1 MSSDNLVFE
10 ATNLGKRYDIYAKPS
25 DRLKQMIVPRLK
37 KMMGGSP
44 RQYFRE
50 FWALR
55 NIDLRISRGETLG
68 IVGPNGAGK
77 STLLQL
83 LCGTLN
89 PTVGEVRAY
98 GRVAALLEL
107 GAGFNPEFS
116 GRENIRLSGLLYG
129 IAEEV
134 LVERTRSIIEFSGLD
149 KFIDEPVKTYSSG
162 MYVRLAFAVAAHVDA
177 DVLVIDEALAVGDF
191 RFTQKCM
198 RFLRA
203 FKSRGTLIFVSHDT
217 ASVSALCDR
226 ALWLDAGTLR
236 MDGPAKDVVEAYL
249 AVQHALDRSSLGHEV
264 QVFDPPKSRTS
275 DTSSKRPTEIDVR
288 ATSGPEY
295 KSVNPIKVFEFDSE
309 NIGQEFGQGD
319 VRILETRLHRADG
332 ENAKVLFGGE
342 IVSLQIQARA
352 VKESAGLIFGFYVK
366 NKNGLRLFGDNTY
379 LSYAADQIHADA
391 EDTIVAIFEFRM
403 PILPVGE
410 YSVDVAVATGSQ
422 DNHTQQHWIH
432 DALAFSATESTMR
445 TGLVG
450 IPMLDIS
457 INVQSCKP

>member
-1 MSSDNLVFE
+1 MSSDHLIFE

-25 DRLKQMIVPRLK
+25 DRLKQMIVPRIQRL
-37 KMMGGSP
+37 MGREPS
-44 RQYFRE
+44 QYFRE

-55 NIDLRISRGETLG
+55 EIDLRISHGETLG

-83 LCGTLN
+83 LCGTLS
-89 PTVGEVRAY
+89 PTAGDVRAY

-107 GAGFNPEFS
+107 GAGFNAEFS

-129 IAEEV
+129 IPEDV
-134 LVERTRSIIEFSGLD
+134 LVDRTRSIIEFSGLGD
-149 KFIDEPVKTYSSG
+149 FIDEPVKTYSSG

-198 RFLRA
+198 RFLHA
-203 FKSRGTLIFVSHDT
+203 FKAKGTLIFVSHDT
-217 ASVSALCDR
+217 ASVSSLCDR
-226 ALWLDAGTLR
+226 ALWLDAGALR

-264 QVFDPPKSRTS
+264 QVFDLPKSRTPKA
-275 DTSSKRPTEIDVR
+275 SSKRSSEIDIR
-288 ATSGPEY
+288 AENLTEY
-295 KSVNPIKVFEFDSE
+295 KTVNPIKVFEFDSE
-309 NIGQEFGQGD
+309 GVGQEFGQGD
-319 VRILETRLHRADG
+319 VRILETRLGKSDG
-332 ENAKVLFGGE
+332 QNAEVLFGGE
-342 IVSLQIQARA
+342 IVTLQILARA
-352 VKESAGLIFGFYVK
+352 TKKCAGLIFGFYVK

-379 LSYAADQIHADA
+379 LSYAADEICA
-391 EDTIVAIFEFRM
+391 EINDTIAAKFEFRM

-422 DNHTQQHWIH
+422 ENHTQQHWIH
-432 DALAFSATESTMR
+432 DALAFCATESSMR

-457 INVQSCKP
+457 ISVLSCKS